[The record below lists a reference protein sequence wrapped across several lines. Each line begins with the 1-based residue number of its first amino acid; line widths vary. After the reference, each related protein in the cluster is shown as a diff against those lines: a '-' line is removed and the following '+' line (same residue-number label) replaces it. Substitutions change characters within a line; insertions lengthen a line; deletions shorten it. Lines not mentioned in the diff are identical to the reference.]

1 MVTTVEGLPASVA
14 ARELGVSAV
23 RIRQLMR
30 AGELR
35 FITTPLGKL
44 VIPADLARLQ
54 AERAAKRAGSERHA
68 QR

>member
-35 FITTPLGKL
+35 FNTTPLGKL

-54 AERAAKRAGSERHA
+54 AE
-68 QR
+68 